1 MTLCLVSATD
11 SYAVTVSRTCA
22 LASCLD
28 SALARNASANL
39 LECAVTKSL
48 DLKSPEINTCRK
60 CGGSPLL
67 RFHYFVCFLR
77 FLFIGVYQCSSVVSP
92 FALCFSPFSGGLLC
106 HPSPNR
112 NRITAAGT
120 LPPMAA
126 AAACLAGT
134 TTHRSA
140 SITGSAS
147 SSFTLEAWML
157 KLSPPN
163 SL

>member
-28 SALARNASANL
+28 SANL
-39 LECAVTKSL
+39 LESAVTKSL
-48 DLKSPEINTCRK
+48 NLKSLEINTCRK

-67 RFHYFVCFLR
+67 RFHHLVCFRSLPLSLLGLLR
-77 FLFIGVYQCSSVVSP
+77 FLFIGVHPCSSVVSP

-106 HPSPNR
+106 HPRPNR

-126 AAACLAGT
+126 AAACHA
-134 TTHRSA
+134 
-140 SITGSAS
+140 
-147 SSFTLEAWML
+147 
-157 KLSPPN
+157 
-163 SL
+163 